1 MAKKAKPNTGPPPWA
16 PQKTAETDKVE
27 ERLRDAGFA
36 QPDAYRFNS
45 ASIRVRVIDPR
56 FEGKRGPE
64 REDMVFPV
72 IDTLPKRTREDI
84 ILLLTMAPSE
94 VEVGPV
100 NRHALVN
107 REIEEHL
114 PSMLRK
120 PTNKAEHAAC
130 PKPNRD

>member
-1 MAKKAKPNTGPPPWA
+1 
-16 PQKTAETDKVE
+16 
-27 ERLRDAGFA
+27 
-36 QPDAYRFNS
+36 
-45 ASIRVRVIDPR
+45 
-56 FEGKRGPE
+56 
-64 REDMVFPV
+64 MVFPV

-130 PKPNRD
+130 PKLKRD